1 MDFDYARAV
10 EVAQEFKKLLSG
22 AKQVMAMCEAE
33 IQEADKAFGDIRHY
47 CELHYSS
54 DRKQHRKVC
63 KLINEYSKRRRLAKD
78 IEAVVRPLA
87 DFAEF
92 EPRAKGQLEYIV
104 NSMAKELK
112 RVEGERVYVPR
123 VLDDL
128 FKDGEKNDTQGG

>member
-1 MDFDYARAV
+1 MDFDYAKAV
-10 EVAQEFKKLLSG
+10 QVAQEFKALLSK
-22 AKQVMAMCEAE
+22 AEQVMAMCEAE

-63 KLINEYSKRRRLAKD
+63 KLINEYSKRRRFAKD
-78 IEAVVRPLA
+78 IEAIMEPLA
-87 DFAEF
+87 EFSRKQAFAKRE
-92 EPRAKGQLEYIV
+92 LETAA

-112 RVEGERVYVPR
+112 RIEGERVYVPR

-128 FKDGEKNDTQGG
+128 FKDGEKNETQGS